1 MKAISLKK
9 AGKVILLGAALL
21 IGATYLAKL
30 AWTMSGSS
38 KWELELEKDGIAVYS
53 YKAPGAYMKQ
63 FKGVMRAKY
72 TQSQVVA
79 ALMLDNHSLDNCKA
93 WIPEC
98 IELKVLEPYTDR
110 AQGDSVLWTLELLPP
125 VFKNREY
132 VIKSLTS
139 QDPATKVVAI
149 DIMAAANKVPLNDCC
164 VRITHIHNRW
174 QLTPVAPGEIELQ
187 LVQDFSM
194 GGLFPDFL
202 LNLAG
207 ADETYKLFHDT
218 LPGLM
223 NKAKYRSAT
232 FDYIDEGRPASA
244 AL

>member
-1 MKAISLKK
+1 MKPISLKK
-9 AGKVILLGAALL
+9 TGKVILFGAALFVGV
-21 IGATYLAKL
+21 IYMAKL

-38 KWELELEKDGIAVYS
+38 QWELELDKDGIQVYS
-53 YKAPGAYMKQ
+53 YKAPGAYVKQ
-63 FKGVMRAKY
+63 FKGVMRAKF

-98 IELKVLEPYTDR
+98 IDLKVLEPYNHK

-139 QDPATKVVAI
+139 QDPISKVVAI

-174 QLTPVAPGEIELQ
+174 QLTPAGPGEIELQ

-207 ADETYKLFHDT
+207 ADETYKLFHAT

-223 NKAKYRSAT
+223 NQEKYKTAT
-232 FDYIDEGRPASA
+232 FDYIDESQRATA